1 MAASSQASRGL
12 SALFK
17 RGWNEIPEVVG
28 SSVIAL
34 VGIGLSVVGLTNYY
48 RKDADNRRY
57 KLTVVRGA
65 ASYGGANTDLLLRPV
80 NVKKCG
86 GACSARI

>member
-1 MAASSQASRGL
+1 MAASAQASRGL
-12 SALFK
+12 TALFK

-34 VGIGLSVVGLTNYY
+34 IGIGLSVVGLTNYY

-57 KLTVVRGA
+57 KLTYVVMRPDDPRA
-65 ASYGGANTDLLLRPV
+65 AKIRKD
-80 NVKKCG
+80 
-86 GACSARI
+86 